1 MTTYRVDSDQMI
13 AATAAV
19 RGSMSR
25 IQSEVAGLLGQL
37 TGLQSSWNGQA
48 AESFQGVVSGWRA
61 TQQQVEESLASINHA
76 LGQAGQHYA
85 AAELTNTKLF
95 TV

>member
-13 AATAAV
+13 SATAAV
-19 RGSMSR
+19 RSSMSR

-37 TGLQSSWNGQA
+37 TGLQGTWSGQA
-48 AESFQGVVSGWRA
+48 SDSFQGVVTQWRA
-61 TQQQVEESLASINHA
+61 TQQQVEESLAAINQA

-85 AAELTNTKLF
+85 EAELTNTKLF
-95 TV
+95 AV

>member
-13 AATAAV
+13 AATSAV

-25 IQSEVAGLLGQL
+25 IQSEVAGLMGQL
-37 TGLQSSWNGQA
+37 NGLQGSWSGQA
-48 AESFQGVVSGWRA
+48 ATSFQGVVAQWRG
-61 TQQQVEESLASINHA
+61 TQQQVEESLAALNQA

-85 AAELTNTKLF
+85 EVELTNAKLF
-95 TV
+95 SV

>member
-1 MTTYRVDSDQMI
+1 MTTYHVDSDQML

-37 TGLQSSWNGQA
+37 TGLQGTWSGRA
-48 AESFQGVVSGWRA
+48 AESFQGVVTQWRA
-61 TQQQVEESLASINHA
+61 TQQQVEESLAAINHA
-76 LGQAGQHYA
+76 LAQAGQQYA
-85 AAELTNTKLF
+85 EVEMTNARLF
-95 TV
+95 AV

>member
-37 TGLQSSWNGQA
+37 TGLQGTWSGHAS
-48 AESFQGVVSGWRA
+48 ESFQGVVNQWRA
-61 TQQQVEESLASINHA
+61 TQQQVEESLAAINEA

-85 AAELTNTKLF
+85 EVELTNTRLF
-95 TV
+95 AV

>member
-13 AATAAV
+13 ATTAAV

-25 IQSEVAGLLGQL
+25 IQNEVAGLLGQL
-37 TGLQSSWNGQA
+37 TGLEGTWSGQA
-48 AESFQGVVSGWRA
+48 SQSFQGVVTRWRA
-61 TQQQVEESLASINHA
+61 TQQQVEESLAAINLA

-85 AAELTNTKLF
+85 EVELTNAKLF
-95 TV
+95 AV

>member
-13 AATAAV
+13 SATAAV
-19 RGSMSR
+19 RGSMGR

-37 TGLQSSWNGQA
+37 TGLQGSWSGQA
-48 AESFQGVVSGWRA
+48 SDSFQGVVTQWRA
-61 TQQQVEESLASINHA
+61 TQQQVEESLQSINHA

-85 AAELTNTKLF
+85 EAELTNARLF
-95 TV
+95 SV